1 MLSVKNLKKSFEKN
15 TVLKDIS
22 FDVNTGDITAI
33 VGPSGSGKSTLLRC
47 LNMIET
53 PSSGKIV
60 FEGTNLVDKK
70 TNLSLVRKKIG
81 MVFQQFNLFNH
92 LSVLDNLMLAPV
104 KLKVMGEGSA
114 KRKAIMLLE
123 KIGLKDKALSYPSSL
138 SGGQK
143 QRVAIIRTLMM
154 DPDIIL
160 FDEPTSALDPEMIGE
175 VLDLIKMVASEN
187 KTMIIVSHEI
197 SFVKSIAN
205 RILFLENGKIIFD
218 GSNKEFFNNKNDRI
232 KAFLQKVK
240 K

>member
-1 MLSVKNLKKSFEKN
+1 MLSVKHLKKSFGKN
-15 TVLKDIS
+15 IVLKNIS
-22 FDVNTGDITAI
+22 FDVNAGDIIAI

-53 PSSGKIV
+53 PDNGKII
-60 FEGTNLVDKK
+60 FEGTNLLDKN
-70 TNLSLVRKKIG
+70 TNLPLIREKIG

-114 KRKAIMLLE
+114 KRKAIMLLDE
-123 KIGLKDKALSYPSSL
+123 IGLKDKALSYPSSL

-160 FDEPTSALDPEMIGE
+160 FDEPTSALDPEMVGE
-175 VLDLIKMVASEN
+175 VLDLINMVASEN
-187 KTMIIVSHEI
+187 KTMIIVSHEM

-205 RILFLENGKIIFD
+205 RILFLDNGKIIFD

>member
-1 MLSVKNLKKSFEKN
+1 MLSVKNLKKSFGKN

-22 FDVNTGDITAI
+22 FDVSTGDIIAI

-60 FEGTNLVDKK
+60 FEGTNLADKK
-70 TNLSLVRKKIG
+70 TNLSLVREKIG

-114 KRKAIMLLE
+114 KRKAIMLLD

>member
-1 MLSVKNLKKSFEKN
+1 MLSVKNLKKSFGKN
-15 TVLKDIS
+15 AVLKDMS
-22 FDVNTGDITAI
+22 FDVNTGDIIAI

-60 FEGTNLVDKK
+60 FEGTSLVDKK
-70 TNLSLVRKKIG
+70 TNLSLVREKIG

>member
-1 MLSVKNLKKSFEKN
+1 MLSVKHLKKSFGEN

-22 FDVNTGDITAI
+22 FEVKAGDIIAI

-70 TNLSLVRKKIG
+70 TNLSLVREKIG

-187 KTMIIVSHEI
+187 KTMIIVSHEM

-218 GSNKEFFNNKNDRI
+218 GSNKDFFKNKNDRI

>member
-1 MLSVKNLKKSFEKN
+1 MLSVKNLKKSFGKN
-15 TVLKDIS
+15 IVLKDIS
-22 FDVNTGDITAI
+22 FDVNTGDIIAI

-70 TNLSLVRKKIG
+70 TNLSLVREKIG

>member
-1 MLSVKNLKKSFEKN
+1 MLSVKNLKKSFGKN

-22 FDVNTGDITAI
+22 FDVSAGDIIAI

-60 FEGTNLVDKK
+60 FEGTNLVDKN
-70 TNLSLVRKKIG
+70 TNLSLVREKIG

>member
-1 MLSVKNLKKSFEKN
+1 MLSVKNLKKSFGKN
-15 TVLKDIS
+15 AVLKDIS
-22 FDVNTGDITAI
+22 FDVNTGDIIAI

-47 LNMIET
+47 LNMIEI

-70 TNLSLVRKKIG
+70 TNLSLVREKIG

>member
-1 MLSVKNLKKSFEKN
+1 MLSVKNLKKSFGKN
-15 TVLKDIS
+15 AVLKDIS
-22 FDVNTGDITAI
+22 FDVNTGDIIAI

-60 FEGTNLVDKK
+60 FEGTSLVDKK
-70 TNLSLVRKKIG
+70 TNLSLVREKIG

-205 RILFLENGKIIFD
+205 RILFLENRKIIFD

>member
-1 MLSVKNLKKSFEKN
+1 MLSVKNLKKSFGKN

-22 FDVNTGDITAI
+22 FDVSTGDILAI

-70 TNLSLVRKKIG
+70 TNLSLVREKIG

-187 KTMIIVSHEI
+187 KTMIIVSHEM

-218 GSNKEFFNNKNDRI
+218 GSNKDYFKNKNDRI

>member
-1 MLSVKNLKKSFEKN
+1 MLSVKNLKKSFGKN
-15 TVLKDIS
+15 AVLKDIS
-22 FDVNTGDITAI
+22 FDVNTGDIIAI

-60 FEGTNLVDKK
+60 FESTSLVDKK
-70 TNLSLVRKKIG
+70 TNLSLVREKIG

-143 QRVAIIRTLMM
+143 QRVAIIRTLML

>member
-1 MLSVKNLKKSFEKN
+1 MLSVKNLKKSFGKN

-22 FDVNTGDITAI
+22 FDVSTGDIIAI

-70 TNLSLVRKKIG
+70 TNLSLVREKIG

-114 KRKAIMLLE
+114 KRKAIMLLD

>member
-1 MLSVKNLKKSFEKN
+1 MLSVKNLKKSFGKN
-15 TVLKDIS
+15 AVLKDIS
-22 FDVNTGDITAI
+22 FDVNTGDIIAI

-60 FEGTNLVDKK
+60 FEGTSLVDKK
-70 TNLSLVRKKIG
+70 TNLSLVREKIG

-175 VLDLIKMVASEN
+175 VLDLIKIVASEN

>member
-1 MLSVKNLKKSFEKN
+1 MLSVKNLKKSFGKN

-22 FDVNTGDITAI
+22 FDVSTGDILAI

-70 TNLSLVRKKIG
+70 TNLSLVREKIG

-92 LSVLDNLMLAPV
+92 LTVLENLMLAPV

>member
-1 MLSVKNLKKSFEKN
+1 MLSVKNLKKSFGKN

-22 FDVNTGDITAI
+22 FDVSTGDIIAI

-70 TNLSLVRKKIG
+70 TNLSLVREKIG

-218 GSNKEFFNNKNDRI
+218 GSNKDFFKNKNDRI

>member
-1 MLSVKNLKKSFEKN
+1 MLSVKNLKKSFGKN

-22 FDVNTGDITAI
+22 FDVSTGDIIAI

-60 FEGTNLVDKK
+60 FEGTNLVDKN
-70 TNLSLVRKKIG
+70 TNLSLVREKIG

-114 KRKAIMLLE
+114 KRKAIMLLD

-187 KTMIIVSHEI
+187 KTMIIVSHEM

-218 GSNKEFFNNKNDRI
+218 GSNKDFFKNKNDRI